1 MKRGGK
7 AEFFEAK
14 LTDGDAHMRLVGF
27 SAGQRKRL
35 ASFQDRLEAVTIENC
50 QVKKSRQSDELEV
63 LLRSA
68 SRLQSSPKKFNI
80 GDITKLTTSEITL
93 RDLSTR
99 NTFNKVS
106 VPAKVIRVDDPVKVS
121 GNLTKQDI
129 VVADSTSAAKLTVWE
144 ANVGC
149 VTEGESYRFV
159 NLVVRS
165 YQHSKYL
172 SLPKD
177 SGHIEKIED
186 IGDVV
191 EDDLAE
197 DSVTVYG
204 AEVAGVIA
212 LGSYMSCLQ
221 CKAKENQ
228 QRTNWAAARSAK
240 CSSSFFTVDLS

>member
-1 MKRGGK
+1 MAAQKDFDSLNSASETESATLHGVVAAVSPMKYGGK

-68 SRLQSSPKKFNI
+68 SRVQSSPKKFNI

-93 RDLSTR
+93 SDLSTK
-99 NTFNKVS
+99 NTFDKVS
-106 VPAKVIRVDDPVKVS
+106 VPAKVLRVDDPVKVS
-121 GNLTKQDI
+121 DNLTKQDI
-129 VVADSTSAAKLTVWE
+129 VVVDSTSAAKLTVWE

-172 SLPKD
+172 SLLKD
-177 SGHIEKIED
+177 GGHIEKSTTL
-186 IGDVV
+186 VM
-191 EDDLAE
+191 LLKM
-197 DSVTVYG
+197 T
-204 AEVAGVIA
+204 
-212 LGSYMSCLQ
+212 LP
-221 CKAKENQ
+221 K
-228 QRTNWAAARSAK
+228 T
-240 CSSSFFTVDLS
+240 LSQFMELKLLES